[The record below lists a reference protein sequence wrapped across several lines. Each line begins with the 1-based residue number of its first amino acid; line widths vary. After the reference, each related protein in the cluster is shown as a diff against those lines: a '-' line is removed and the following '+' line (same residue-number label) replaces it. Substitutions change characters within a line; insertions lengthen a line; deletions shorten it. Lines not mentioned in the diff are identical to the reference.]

1 MTEASV
7 KETAKRA
14 LGLIDLTNLNDDCTV
29 EDVTALIERSTTPY
43 GHTAAICI
51 WPRFV
56 KHAAELLKNSP
67 VRIATVVNF
76 PAGGEDTA
84 AVVEETKQAIAD
96 GADEIDLVMAYSAFA
111 EGRRGFAEDQIKQVR
126 DAIPAPAQ
134 LKVILETG
142 ELKDP
147 RLIHLASE
155 VAIAQGADFIKT
167 STGKV
172 KVNATLE
179 AAEIMLNVLR
189 ETAKEDHRVV
199 GFKPAGGVRTVEEA
213 AQYLKL
219 ADDLLGS
226 NWVSA
231 STFRFGASGLLDAVL
246 AGIEGRDNDTKETY

>member
-1 MTEASV
+1 MTEVSMKDIAQ
-7 KETAKRA
+7 RA
-14 LGLIDLTNLNDDCTV
+14 LGLIDLTNLNDDCTA
-29 EDVTALIERSTTPY
+29 EAVTALIERSTTPY
-43 GHTAAICI
+43 GYVAAICI
-51 WPRFV
+51 YPRFV
-56 KHAAELLKNSP
+56 KQAAELLKNSP

-84 AVVEETKQAIAD
+84 AVVEETKQALAD
-96 GADEIDLVMAYSAFA
+96 GADEIDLVMPYRAFA
-111 EGRRGFAEDQIKQVR
+111 EGRRGFAEDMIKQVR
-126 DAIPAPAQ
+126 QVIQKPAL

-172 KVNATLE
+172 KVNATPE

-189 ETAKEDHRVV
+189 EVSKEDHRVV
-199 GFKPAGGVRTVEEA
+199 GFKPAGGVRSLEDAVT
-213 AQYLKL
+213 YLEL
-219 ADDLLGS
+219 ADELMGE

-246 AGIEGRDNDTKETY
+246 AGIEGRENTTKETY